1 MSEENEAAINE
12 PELRGLEAEVIGEI
26 NSDAAAVGDITAQ
39 AVAPLDEEL
48 RGLVGGV
55 LGMGFSVLAPNWQ
68 VQQEEVEQLTE
79 AYTALLC
86 KYCPDGLGKYGVE
99 ISAVMMTFAVVAP
112 RLGKPRNIPEPTAE
126 PVPGELSDEAE

>member
-26 NSDAAAVGDITAQ
+26 NRDAAAVGDITAQ
-39 AVAPLDEEL
+39 AVAPLDEEM

-86 KYCPDGLGKYGVE
+86 KYCPDGLGEYGVE
-99 ISAVMMTFAVVAP
+99 ISAVMITFAVVAP
-112 RLGKPRNIPEPTAE
+112 RLGKPRNIPETTPE
-126 PVPGELSDEAE
+126 PVPSELSEEDA